1 MQIKTALYNTDHLE
15 YGIVTIPFPIPKDQY
30 DSTIKMLEAFDIG
43 DPRERDCTVREVLG
57 PVPSLKCL
65 EGTQINVDELDYLVK
80 RLDSFSDDEIAQ
92 FQAMAF
98 KLGKLNMT
106 GLINL
111 TFCCQEATVITDFS
125 DLEGIGRAHYMNLY
139 GGGASIEELEQL
151 DGVETALLLITE
163 NEGTITPYGVVYDNG
178 MQLEQIYDGKHFPF
192 YLYDD
197 AVLSL
202 GLISKG
208 EPENTKKATWLYLPA
223 TRKQLERGMLRSGIQ
238 DPEDM
243 CLQVVNSEFPM
254 EVDVALDF
262 KQESIFD
269 LNDLAWAVARLD
281 RDNLQKLGAVVA
293 LAEPE
298 NASQIRCLAE
308 NLDLFQFAPGAHTP
322 AEYGMFMIQQSG
334 HFEYDPNLD
343 EFYDYER
350 YGLQHMDQESGV
362 FTDRGYIA
370 YQGALSLEEL
380 MADDPAEAYQREQD
394 FQIGGMA

>member
-1 MQIKTALYNTDHLE
+1 MIGAELSNINHPE
-15 YGIVTIPFPIPKDQY
+15 FGVVTIPLPIPKEQY
-30 DSTIKMLEAFDIG
+30 DSCVELLESLEIG
-43 DPRERDCTVREVLG
+43 DASNRDCHLDELHSPWPVLDR
-57 PVPSLKCL
+57 L
-65 EGTQINVDELDYLVK
+65 EGTQVNLDELDYLAK
-80 RLDSFSDDEIAQ
+80 RLDGFGDDEVAQ
-92 FQAMAF
+92 FQAMAE
-98 KLGKLNMT
+98 KLGLTSLKD
-106 GLINL
+106 LINL
-111 TFCCQEATVITDFS
+111 SFCCQQATVITDFS
-125 DLEGIGRAHYMNLY
+125 DLESVGRSHYMNLN
-139 GGGASIEELEQL
+139 GGCASLEELENV
-151 DGVETALLLITE
+151 DGVESALLLI
-163 NEGTITPYGVVYDNG
+163 EGNQGVVTPYGVVYDNG

-208 EPENTKKATWLYLPA
+208 QPENTKKATWLYLPT

-243 CLQVVNSEFPM
+243 CFQVGNSEFPM

-322 AEYGMFMIQQSG
+322 AEYGTFMIQQSG

-343 EFYDYER
+343 EFYDYEK
-350 YGLQHMDQESGV
+350 YGLQHMNQETGT
-362 FTDRGYIA
+362 FTDRGYVA
-370 YQGALSLEEL
+370 YHGTVSLEVL
-380 MADDPAEAYQREQD
+380 MMGESHQEEQT
-394 FQIGGMA
+394 FQMGGM

>member
-1 MQIKTALYNTDHLE
+1 MTKAVLSNISHPE
-15 YGIVTIPFPIPKDQY
+15 YGVVSIPLPIPKEQY
-30 DSTIKMLEAFDIG
+30 DSCVELLESLEIG
-43 DPRERDCTVREVLG
+43 DASSQDCHVDELHCPWPVLNR
-57 PVPSLKCL
+57 L
-65 EGTQINVDELDYLVK
+65 EGTQVNLDELDYLAK
-80 RLDSFSDDEIAQ
+80 RLDSFDDCEVAQ
-92 FQAMAF
+92 FQAMAE
-98 KLGKLNMT
+98 KLGLTSLKD
-106 GLINL
+106 LINL
-111 TFCCQEATVITDFS
+111 SFCCQQATVITDFS
-125 DLEGIGRAHYMNLY
+125 DLEAIGRNHYMNTH
-139 GGGASIEELEQL
+139 GGCASTEELGNL
-151 DGVETALLLITE
+151 DGEETAILLME
-163 NEGTITPYGVVYDNG
+163 STPATVTRYGVVYDNG

-208 EPENTKKATWLYLPA
+208 QPENTKKATWLYLPA
-223 TRKQLERGMLRSGIQ
+223 TRKQLERGMLGSGIQ

-243 CLQVVNSEFPM
+243 CFQVGNSEFPM

-334 HFEYDPNLD
+334 HFEYDLNLD
-343 EFYDYER
+343 EFYDYEK
-350 YGLQHMDQESGV
+350 YGLQHMNQETGT
-362 FTDRGYIA
+362 FTDRGYVA
-370 YQGALSLEEL
+370 YHGTISLEVL
-380 MADDPAEAYQREQD
+380 MMGETHQEEQT
-394 FQIGGMA
+394 FQMGGM

>member
-1 MQIKTALYNTDHLE
+1 MTKAVLRNSSHPE
-15 YGIVTIPFPIPKDQY
+15 YGVVSIPLPIPKEQY
-30 DSTIKMLEAFDIG
+30 DGCTELLEALEMG
-43 DPRERDCTVREVLG
+43 NATRHDCRVEELHTPWPVLNQ
-57 PVPSLKCL
+57 L
-65 EGTQINVDELDYLVK
+65 EGTQVNLDELDYLAK
-80 RLDSFSDDEIAQ
+80 RLDGFGDDEVAQ
-92 FQAMAF
+92 FQAMAE
-98 KLGKLNMT
+98 KLGLTSLKD
-106 GLINL
+106 LINL
-111 TFCCQEATVITDFS
+111 SFCCQQATVITDFS
-125 DLEGIGRAHYMNLY
+125 DLESVGRSHYMNLN
-139 GGGASIEELEQL
+139 GGCASLEELENV
-151 DGVETALLLITE
+151 DGVESALLLI
-163 NEGTITPYGVVYDNG
+163 EGNQGVVTPYGVVYDNG

-208 EPENTKKATWLYLPA
+208 QPENTKKATWLYLPA

-243 CLQVVNSEFPM
+243 CFQVGNSEFPM

-293 LAEPE
+293 LAEPQ

-343 EFYDYER
+343 EFYDYEK
-350 YGLQHMDQESGV
+350 YGLQHMNQEAGA
-362 FTDRGYIA
+362 FTDRGYVA
-370 YQGALSLEEL
+370 YHGTVSLEVL
-380 MADDPAEAYQREQD
+380 MMGETHQEEQT
-394 FQIGGMA
+394 FQMGGM

>member
-1 MQIKTALYNTDHLE
+1 MIKAVLSNISHPE
-15 YGIVTIPFPIPKDQY
+15 FGVVSIPLPIPKEQY
-30 DSTIKMLEAFDIG
+30 DSCVELLESLEIG
-43 DPRERDCTVREVLG
+43 VASNRDCHLDELHSPWPVLDR
-57 PVPSLKCL
+57 L
-65 EGTQINVDELDYLVK
+65 EGAQVNLDELDYLAK
-80 RLDSFSDDEIAQ
+80 RLDGFGDDEVAQ
-92 FQAMAF
+92 FQAMAE
-98 KLGKLNMT
+98 KLGLTSLKD
-106 GLINL
+106 LINL
-111 TFCCQEATVITDFS
+111 SFCCQQATVITDFS
-125 DLEGIGRAHYMNLY
+125 DLESVGRSHYMNLN
-139 GGGASIEELEQL
+139 GGCASLEELENV
-151 DGVETALLLITE
+151 DGVESALLLI
-163 NEGTITPYGVVYDNG
+163 EGNQGVVTPYGVVYDNG

-208 EPENTKKATWLYLPA
+208 QPENTKKATWLYLPA

-243 CLQVVNSEFPM
+243 CFQVGNSEFPI

-343 EFYDYER
+343 EFYDYEK
-350 YGLQHMDQESGV
+350 YGLQHMNQETGT
-362 FTDRGYIA
+362 FTDRGYVA
-370 YQGALSLEEL
+370 YHGTVSLEVL
-380 MADDPAEAYQREQD
+380 MMGESHQEEQT
-394 FQIGGMA
+394 FQMGGM

>member
-1 MQIKTALYNTDHLE
+1 MGAELSNINHPE
-15 YGIVTIPFPIPKDQY
+15 FGVVTIPLPIPKEQY
-30 DSTIKMLEAFDIG
+30 DSCVELLESLEIG
-43 DPRERDCTVREVLG
+43 DASNRDCHLDELHSPWPVLDR
-57 PVPSLKCL
+57 L
-65 EGTQINVDELDYLVK
+65 EGTQVNLDELDYLAK
-80 RLDSFSDDEIAQ
+80 RLDGFGDDEVAQ
-92 FQAMAF
+92 FQAMAE
-98 KLGKLNMT
+98 KLGLTSLKD
-106 GLINL
+106 LINL
-111 TFCCQEATVITDFS
+111 SFCCQQATVITDFS
-125 DLEGIGRAHYMNLY
+125 DLESVGRSHYMNLN
-139 GGGASIEELEQL
+139 GGCASLEELENV
-151 DGVETALLLITE
+151 DGVESALLLI
-163 NEGTITPYGVVYDNG
+163 EGNQGVVTPYGVVYDNG

-208 EPENTKKATWLYLPA
+208 QPENTKKATWLYLPT

-243 CLQVVNSEFPM
+243 CFQVGNSEFPM

-322 AEYGMFMIQQSG
+322 AEYGTFMIQQSG

-343 EFYDYER
+343 EFYDYEK
-350 YGLQHMDQESGV
+350 YGLQHMNQETGT
-362 FTDRGYIA
+362 FTDRGYVA
-370 YQGALSLEEL
+370 YHGTVSLEVL
-380 MADDPAEAYQREQD
+380 MMGESHQEEQT
-394 FQIGGMA
+394 FQMGGM

>member
-1 MQIKTALYNTDHLE
+1 MIKAVLSNISHPE
-15 YGIVTIPFPIPKDQY
+15 FGVVSIPLPIPKEQY
-30 DSTIKMLEAFDIG
+30 DSCVELLESLEIG
-43 DPRERDCTVREVLG
+43 VASNRDCHLDELHSPWPVLDR
-57 PVPSLKCL
+57 L
-65 EGTQINVDELDYLVK
+65 EGAQVNLDELDYLAK
-80 RLDSFSDDEIAQ
+80 RLDGFGDDEVAQ
-92 FQAMAF
+92 FQAMAE
-98 KLGKLNMT
+98 KLGLTSLKD
-106 GLINL
+106 LINL
-111 TFCCQEATVITDFS
+111 SFCCQQATVITDFS
-125 DLEGIGRAHYMNLY
+125 DLESVGRSHYMNLN
-139 GGGASIEELEQL
+139 GGCASLEELENV
-151 DGVETALLLITE
+151 DGVESALLLI
-163 NEGTITPYGVVYDNG
+163 EGNQGVVTPYGVVYDNG
-178 MQLEQIYDGKHFPF
+178 MQLEQIYDGKHLPF
-192 YLYDD
+192 YLHDD

-208 EPENTKKATWLYLPA
+208 QPENTKKATWLYLPA

-243 CLQVVNSEFPM
+243 CFQVGNSEFPM

-343 EFYDYER
+343 EFYDYEK
-350 YGLQHMDQESGV
+350 YGLQHMNQETGT
-362 FTDRGYIA
+362 FTDRGYVA
-370 YQGALSLEEL
+370 YHGTISLEVL
-380 MADDPAEAYQREQD
+380 MMGVTHQEEQT
-394 FQIGGMA
+394 FQMGGM

>member
-1 MQIKTALYNTDHLE
+1 MIGAELSNINHPE
-15 YGIVTIPFPIPKDQY
+15 FGVVTIPLPIPKEQY
-30 DSTIKMLEAFDIG
+30 DSCVELLESLEIG
-43 DPRERDCTVREVLG
+43 DASNQDCHLDELHCPWPVLNQ
-57 PVPSLKCL
+57 L
-65 EGTQINVDELDYLVK
+65 EGTQVNLEELDYLAK
-80 RLDSFSDDEIAQ
+80 RLDSFDDGEVAQ
-92 FQAMAF
+92 FQAMAE
-98 KLGKLNMT
+98 KQNLTNMKD
-106 GLINL
+106 LINL
-111 TFCCQEATVITDFS
+111 TFCCQQATVITDFS
-125 DLEGIGRAHYMNLY
+125 DLESVGRSHYMNLN
-139 GGGASIEELEQL
+139 GGCASLEELENV
-151 DGVETALLLITE
+151 DGVESALLLI
-163 NEGTITPYGVVYDNG
+163 EGNQGVVTPYGVVYDNG

-208 EPENTKKATWLYLPA
+208 EPENSKNVTWLYLPA

-243 CLQVVNSEFPM
+243 CFQVGNSEFPM

-262 KQESIFD
+262 KHESIFD

-343 EFYDYER
+343 EFYDYEK
-350 YGLQHMDQESGV
+350 YGLQHMNQEAGA
-362 FTDRGYIA
+362 FTDRGYVA
-370 YQGALSLEEL
+370 YHGTVSLEVL
-380 MADDPAEAYQREQD
+380 MMGETHQEEQT
-394 FQIGGMA
+394 FQMGGM

>member
-1 MQIKTALYNTDHLE
+1 MIKAVLSNISHPE
-15 YGIVTIPFPIPKDQY
+15 FGVVSIPLPIPKEQY
-30 DSTIKMLEAFDIG
+30 DSCVELLESLEIG
-43 DPRERDCTVREVLG
+43 VASNRDCHLDELHSPWPVLDR
-57 PVPSLKCL
+57 L
-65 EGTQINVDELDYLVK
+65 EGTQVNLEELDYLAK
-80 RLDSFSDDEIAQ
+80 RLDSFDDGEVAQ
-92 FQAMAF
+92 FQAMAE
-98 KLGKLNMT
+98 KLGLTSLKD
-106 GLINL
+106 LINL
-111 TFCCQEATVITDFS
+111 SFCCQQATVITDFS
-125 DLEGIGRAHYMNLY
+125 DLEAIGRNHYMNTH
-139 GGGASIEELEQL
+139 GGCASTEELGNL
-151 DGVETALLLITE
+151 DGEETAILLME
-163 NEGTITPYGVVYDNG
+163 STPATVTRYGVVYDNG

-208 EPENTKKATWLYLPA
+208 EPENSKNVTWLYLPA

-243 CLQVVNSEFPM
+243 CFQVGSSEFPM

-298 NASQIRCLAE
+298 NASQIRCLAK

-322 AEYGMFMIQQSG
+322 AEYGTFMIQQSG

-343 EFYDYER
+343 EFYDYEK
-350 YGLQHMDQESGV
+350 YGLQHMNQEAGA
-362 FTDRGYIA
+362 FTDRGYVA
-370 YQGALSLEEL
+370 YHGTVSLEVL
-380 MADDPAEAYQREQD
+380 MMGESHQEEQT
-394 FQIGGMA
+394 FQMGGM

>member
-1 MQIKTALYNTDHLE
+1 MIKAVLSNISHPE
-15 YGIVTIPFPIPKDQY
+15 FGVVSIPLPIPKEQY
-30 DSTIKMLEAFDIG
+30 DSCVELLESLEIG
-43 DPRERDCTVREVLG
+43 VASNRDCHLDELHSPWPVLDR
-57 PVPSLKCL
+57 L
-65 EGTQINVDELDYLVK
+65 EGTQVNLDELDYLAK
-80 RLDSFSDDEIAQ
+80 RLDGFGDDEVAQ
-92 FQAMAF
+92 FQAMAE
-98 KLGKLNMT
+98 KLGLTSLKD
-106 GLINL
+106 LINL
-111 TFCCQEATVITDFS
+111 SFCCQQATVITDFS
-125 DLEGIGRAHYMNLY
+125 DLESVGRSHYMNLN
-139 GGGASIEELEQL
+139 GGCASLEELENV
-151 DGVETALLLITE
+151 DGVESALLLI
-163 NEGTITPYGVVYDNG
+163 EGNQGVVTPYGVVYDNG
-178 MQLEQIYDGKHFPF
+178 MQLEQIYDGKHLPF
-192 YLYDD
+192 YLHDD

-208 EPENTKKATWLYLPA
+208 QPENTKKATWLYLPA

-243 CLQVVNSEFPM
+243 CFQVGNSEFPM

-322 AEYGMFMIQQSG
+322 AEYGTFMIQQSG

-343 EFYDYER
+343 EFYDYEK
-350 YGLQHMDQESGV
+350 YGLQHMNQETGA
-362 FTDRGYIA
+362 FTDRGYVA
-370 YQGALSLEEL
+370 YHGTVSLEVLTME
-380 MADDPAEAYQREQD
+380 ETHQEEQT
-394 FQIGGMA
+394 FQMGGM

>member
-1 MQIKTALYNTDHLE
+1 MIKAVLSNISHPE
-15 YGIVTIPFPIPKDQY
+15 FGVVSIPLPIPKEQY
-30 DSTIKMLEAFDIG
+30 DSCVELLESLEIG
-43 DPRERDCTVREVLG
+43 VASSRDCHLDELHSPWPVLDR
-57 PVPSLKCL
+57 L
-65 EGTQINVDELDYLVK
+65 EGAQVNLDELDYLAK
-80 RLDSFSDDEIAQ
+80 RLDGFGDDEVAQ
-92 FQAMAF
+92 FQAMAE
-98 KLGKLNMT
+98 KLGLTSLKD
-106 GLINL
+106 LINL
-111 TFCCQEATVITDFS
+111 SFCCQQATVITDFS
-125 DLEGIGRAHYMNLY
+125 DLESVGRSHYMNLN
-139 GGGASIEELEQL
+139 GGCASLEELENV
-151 DGVETALLLITE
+151 DGVESALLLI
-163 NEGTITPYGVVYDNG
+163 EGNQGVVTPYGVVYDNG

-208 EPENTKKATWLYLPA
+208 QPENTKKATWLYLPT

-243 CLQVVNSEFPM
+243 CFQVGNSEFPM

-262 KQESIFD
+262 EQESIFD

-298 NASQIRCLAE
+298 NARQIRCLAE

-322 AEYGMFMIQQSG
+322 AEYGTFMIQQSG

-343 EFYDYER
+343 EFYDYEK
-350 YGLQHMDQESGV
+350 YGLQHMNQETGT
-362 FTDRGYIA
+362 FTDRGYVA
-370 YQGALSLEEL
+370 YHGTVSLEVL
-380 MADDPAEAYQREQD
+380 MMGESHQEEQT
-394 FQIGGMA
+394 FQMGGM

>member
-1 MQIKTALYNTDHLE
+1 MARWLLGLTLAVDLALMVILCKPITAPIVYEQTVKEEVAVVDQEQKAPGIHQNLREAMEAYNLQLSQDQSGPDSVDSYEAPGLNLEDYGMEADDAVGYVEIPAMDVTLPLYLGASRAHMNNGAT
-15 YGIVTIPFPIPKDQY
+15 
-30 DSTIKMLEAFDIG
+30 
-43 DPRERDCTVREVLG
+43 VLG
-57 PVPSLKCL
+57 QTSMPIGGISTNCV
-65 EGTQINVDELDYLVK
+65 
-80 RLDSFSDDEIAQ
+80 IAAHRGWNGK
-92 FQAMAF
+92 AMF
-98 KLGKLNMT
+98 
-106 GLINL
+106 
-111 TFCCQEATVITDFS
+111 
-125 DLEGIGRAHYMNLY
+125 R
-139 GGGASIEELEQL
+139 
-151 DGVETALLLITE
+151 
-163 NEGTITPYGVVYDNG
+163 NG

-208 EPENTKKATWLYLPA
+208 QPENTKKATWLYLPA

-243 CLQVVNSEFPM
+243 CFQVGSSEFPM

-293 LAEPE
+293 LAEPQ

-343 EFYDYER
+343 EFYDYEK
-350 YGLQHMDQESGV
+350 YGLQHMNQEAGA
-362 FTDRGYIA
+362 FTDRGYVA
-370 YQGALSLEEL
+370 YHGTVSLEVL
-380 MADDPAEAYQREQD
+380 MMGETHQEEQT
-394 FQIGGMA
+394 FQMGGM

>member
-1 MQIKTALYNTDHLE
+1 MIKAVLSNISHPE
-15 YGIVTIPFPIPKDQY
+15 FGVVSIPLPIPKEQY
-30 DSTIKMLEAFDIG
+30 DSCVELLESLEIG
-43 DPRERDCTVREVLG
+43 VASNRDCHLDELHSPWPVLDR
-57 PVPSLKCL
+57 L
-65 EGTQINVDELDYLVK
+65 EGTQVNLDELDYRAK
-80 RLDSFSDDEIAQ
+80 RLDGFGDDEVAQ
-92 FQAMAF
+92 FQAMAE
-98 KLGKLNMT
+98 KLGLTSLKD
-106 GLINL
+106 LINL
-111 TFCCQEATVITDFS
+111 SFCCQQATVITDFS
-125 DLEGIGRAHYMNLY
+125 DLEAIGRNHYMNTH
-139 GGGASIEELEQL
+139 GGCASTEELGNL
-151 DGVETALLLITE
+151 DGEETAILLME
-163 NEGTITPYGVVYDNG
+163 STPATVTRYGVVYDNG

-223 TRKQLERGMLRSGIQ
+223 TRKQLERGMRRSGIQ

-243 CLQVVNSEFPM
+243 CFQVGSNEFPA
-254 EVDVALDF
+254 EVNAVLDF

-281 RDNLQKLGAVVA
+281 QDDLQKLGAVVA
-293 LAEPE
+293 LAEPQ

-343 EFYDYER
+343 EFYDYEK
-350 YGLQHMDQESGV
+350 YGLQHMNQETGA
-362 FTDRGYIA
+362 FTDRGYVA
-370 YQGALSLEEL
+370 YHGTVSLEVL
-380 MADDPAEAYQREQD
+380 MMEETHQEEQT
-394 FQIGGMA
+394 FQMGGM

>member
-1 MQIKTALYNTDHLE
+1 MDELHS
-15 YGIVTIPFPIPKDQY
+15 PWP
-30 DSTIKMLEAFDIG
+30 
-43 DPRERDCTVREVLG
+43 VLDR
-57 PVPSLKCL
+57 L
-65 EGTQINVDELDYLVK
+65 EGTQVNLDELDYLAK
-80 RLDSFSDDEIAQ
+80 RLDGFGDDEVAQ
-92 FQAMAF
+92 FQAMAE
-98 KLGKLNMT
+98 KLGLTSLKD
-106 GLINL
+106 LINL
-111 TFCCQEATVITDFS
+111 SFCCQQATVITDFS
-125 DLEGIGRAHYMNLY
+125 DLESVGRSHYMNLN
-139 GGGASIEELEQL
+139 GGCASLEELENV
-151 DGVETALLLITE
+151 DGVESALLLI
-163 NEGTITPYGVVYDNG
+163 EGNQGVVTPYGVVYDNG

-208 EPENTKKATWLYLPA
+208 QPENTKKATWLYLPT

-243 CLQVVNSEFPM
+243 CFQVGNSEFPM

-322 AEYGMFMIQQSG
+322 AEYGTFMIQQSG

-343 EFYDYER
+343 EFYDYEK
-350 YGLQHMDQESGV
+350 YGLQHMNQETGT
-362 FTDRGYIA
+362 FTDRGYVA
-370 YQGALSLEEL
+370 YHGTVSLEVL
-380 MADDPAEAYQREQD
+380 MMGESHQEEQT
-394 FQIGGMA
+394 FQMGGM

>member
-1 MQIKTALYNTDHLE
+1 MTKAVLSNSSHPE
-15 YGIVTIPFPIPKDQY
+15 YGVVSIPLPIPKEQY
-30 DSTIKMLEAFDIG
+30 DGCTELLEALEIG
-43 DPRERDCTVREVLG
+43 VASNRDCHLDELHSPWPVLDR
-57 PVPSLKCL
+57 L
-65 EGTQINVDELDYLVK
+65 EGTQVNLDELDYLAK
-80 RLDSFSDDEIAQ
+80 RLDSFDDGEVAQ
-92 FQAMAF
+92 FQAMAE
-98 KLGKLNMT
+98 KLGLTSLKD
-106 GLINL
+106 LINL
-111 TFCCQEATVITDFS
+111 SFCCQQATVITDFS
-125 DLEGIGRAHYMNLY
+125 DLESVGRSHYMNLN
-139 GGGASIEELEQL
+139 GGCASLEELENV
-151 DGVETALLLITE
+151 DGVESALLLI
-163 NEGTITPYGVVYDNG
+163 EGNQGVVTPYGVVYDNG

-208 EPENTKKATWLYLPA
+208 QPENTKKATWLYLPA

-243 CLQVVNSEFPM
+243 CFQVGSSEFPM

-269 LNDLAWAVARLD
+269 LNDLAWAVSRLD
-281 RDNLQKLGAVVA
+281 RDDLQKLGAVVA

-308 NLDLFQFAPGAHTP
+308 NLVLFQFAPGAHTP

-343 EFYDYER
+343 EFYDYEK
-350 YGLQHMDQESGV
+350 YGLQYMNQEAGA
-362 FTDRGYIA
+362 FTDRGYVT
-370 YQGALSLEEL
+370 YHGTVSLEVLMIGDLTKAPGEKYEL
-380 MADDPAEAYQREQD
+380 QMG
-394 FQIGGMA
+394 I

>member
-1 MQIKTALYNTDHLE
+1 MIKAVLSNISHPE
-15 YGIVTIPFPIPKDQY
+15 FGVVSIPLPIPKEQY
-30 DSTIKMLEAFDIG
+30 DSCVELLESLEIG
-43 DPRERDCTVREVLG
+43 VASSRDCHLDELHSPWPVLDR
-57 PVPSLKCL
+57 L
-65 EGTQINVDELDYLVK
+65 EGAQVNLDELDYLAK
-80 RLDSFSDDEIAQ
+80 RLDGFGDDEVAQ
-92 FQAMAF
+92 FQAMAE
-98 KLGKLNMT
+98 KLGLTSLKD
-106 GLINL
+106 LINL
-111 TFCCQEATVITDFS
+111 SFCCQQATVITDFS
-125 DLEGIGRAHYMNLY
+125 DLESVGRSHYMNLN
-139 GGGASIEELEQL
+139 GGCASLEELENV
-151 DGVETALLLITE
+151 DGVESALLLI
-163 NEGTITPYGVVYDNG
+163 EGNQGVVTPYGVVYDNG

-208 EPENTKKATWLYLPA
+208 QLENTKKATWLYLPA

-243 CLQVVNSEFPM
+243 CFQVGNSEFPI

-322 AEYGMFMIQQSG
+322 AEYGTFMIQQSG

-343 EFYDYER
+343 EFYDYEK
-350 YGLQHMDQESGV
+350 YGLQHMNQETGA
-362 FTDRGYIA
+362 FTDRGYVA
-370 YQGALSLEEL
+370 YHGTVSLEVL
-380 MADDPAEAYQREQD
+380 MMEETHQEEQT
-394 FQIGGMA
+394 FQMGGM

>member
-1 MQIKTALYNTDHLE
+1 MTKAVLSNSNHPE
-15 YGIVTIPFPIPKDQY
+15 YGVVSIPLPIPKEQY
-30 DSTIKMLEAFDIG
+30 DSCLELLESLEIG
-43 DPRERDCTVREVLG
+43 DASSQNCRVDELHCPWPVLDR
-57 PVPSLKCL
+57 L
-65 EGTQINVDELDYLVK
+65 EGTQVNLEELDYLAK
-80 RLDSFSDDEIAQ
+80 RLDSFDDGEVAQ
-92 FQAMAF
+92 FQAMAE
-98 KLGKLNMT
+98 KQNLTNMKD
-106 GLINL
+106 LINL
-111 TFCCQEATVITDFS
+111 TFCCQQATVITDFS
-125 DLEGIGRAHYMNLY
+125 DLEAIGRNHYMNTH
-139 GGGASIEELEQL
+139 GGCASTEELGNL
-151 DGVETALLLITE
+151 DGEETAILLME
-163 NEGTITPYGVVYDNG
+163 STPATVTRYGVVYDNG
-178 MQLEQIYDGKHFPF
+178 MQLEQIYDGKHLPF

-208 EPENTKKATWLYLPA
+208 QPENTKKATWLYLPA

-243 CLQVVNSEFPM
+243 CFQVGNSEFPM

-343 EFYDYER
+343 EFYDYEK
-350 YGLQHMDQESGV
+350 YGLQHMNQEAGA
-362 FTDRGYIA
+362 FTDRGYVA
-370 YQGALSLEEL
+370 YHGTVSLEVL
-380 MADDPAEAYQREQD
+380 MTGETHQEEQT
-394 FQIGGMA
+394 FQMGGM

>member
-1 MQIKTALYNTDHLE
+1 MIKAVLSNISHPE
-15 YGIVTIPFPIPKDQY
+15 FGVVSIPLPIPKEQY
-30 DSTIKMLEAFDIG
+30 DSCVELLESLEIG
-43 DPRERDCTVREVLG
+43 VASSRDCHLDELHSPWPVLDR
-57 PVPSLKCL
+57 L
-65 EGTQINVDELDYLVK
+65 EGAQVNLDELDYLAK
-80 RLDSFSDDEIAQ
+80 RLDGFGDDEVAQ
-92 FQAMAF
+92 FQAMAE
-98 KLGKLNMT
+98 KLGLTSLKD
-106 GLINL
+106 LINL
-111 TFCCQEATVITDFS
+111 SFCCQQATVITDFS
-125 DLEGIGRAHYMNLY
+125 DLESVGRSHYMNLN
-139 GGGASIEELEQL
+139 GGCASLEELENV
-151 DGVETALLLITE
+151 DGVESALLLI
-163 NEGTITPYGVVYDNG
+163 EGNQGVVTPYGVVYDNG

-208 EPENTKKATWLYLPA
+208 QLENTKKATWLYLPA

-243 CLQVVNSEFPM
+243 CFQVGNSEFPI

-322 AEYGMFMIQQSG
+322 AEYGTFMIQQSG

-343 EFYDYER
+343 EFYDYEK
-350 YGLQHMDQESGV
+350 YGLQHMNQEADA
-362 FTDRGYIA
+362 FTDRGYVA
-370 YQGALSLEEL
+370 YHGTVSLEVL
-380 MADDPAEAYQREQD
+380 MMGESHQEEQT
-394 FQIGGMA
+394 FQMGGM